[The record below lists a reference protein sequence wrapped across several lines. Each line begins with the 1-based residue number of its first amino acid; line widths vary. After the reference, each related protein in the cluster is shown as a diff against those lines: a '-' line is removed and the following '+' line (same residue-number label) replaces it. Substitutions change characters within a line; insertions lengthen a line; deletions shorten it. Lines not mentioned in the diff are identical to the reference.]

1 MTEQDY
7 INVREL
13 STIKSAKSVLC
24 DIVVAN
30 SKVIDQERFTMIL
43 QTLYEWENK
52 LHSLVE
58 ITDAV
63 AVTPEEIKKF
73 YGGGTD

>member
-13 STIKSAKSVLC
+13 STIKSAKAVLC

-43 QTLYEWENK
+43 QTMYEWEQR
-52 LHSLVE
+52 LHDLINLE
-58 ITDAV
+58 PGEKHI
-63 AVTPEEIKKF
+63 PEKE
-73 YGGGTD
+73 